1 MKETIH
7 HPFYEAE
14 PTVREAL
21 SECVPTKDDTIRFLE
36 SLFPCASWLPRYNWR
51 WFVGDSI
58 AGFTVGLV
66 VIPQSMAYALLA
78 TLPPD
83 FGLYTSFAGAATY
96 WLFGT
101 SKDIVIGTTAVGSLL
116 VSEVISHVHEA
127 HPNTYS
133 SVEIAKTLS
142 FVTGL
147 ILFLMGFLRLG
158 WLVEVIPYIPVSAF
172 ITAASI
178 IIMCTQLPVL
188 LGIPGVNTREEP
200 YKVLI
205 STFRSVGDTK
215 LDAAIGITCLLLLEL
230 VKFVFTTLEAR
241 QPARKRLWSILS
253 SLRLT
258 FAMLLYTLVSFLV
271 NRNLSADESK
281 FRIVGHINQGFVHV
295 GTPSFNAG
303 LIGAILPQSP
313 IILIILIV
321 EHIAIAKSF
330 GKKLGYEVAP
340 SQEIMAQGTAN
351 ILGPFLGGYSCTG
364 SFGASAVLSK
374 AGVKTPLAGLFSAFM
389 LLLALYALTGV
400 FYFIP
405 RAALAGLIIHA
416 VFSLVATPSTV
427 LKYWYLSPLE
437 CMIWVAG
444 VVMAIFTGLET
455 AIYVT
460 TGLSFLLLLV
470 RIARTRGQFLGRVT
484 IQEMDQSEEGLENT
498 TSEKQTAMREIFLD
512 LDRNDASNRDI
523 VVETPHGGVLIY
535 HFPEGLN
542 YLNQAQHLKTLTD
555 YVYTHTK
562 RSTEEPSKD
571 NSETLWCDN
580 PVLHKHDDDVPVLR
594 AIVIDCST
602 IHNIDITSV
611 QGLVDIRNALDRWAS
626 PSIIEWHFGG
636 LRNRW
641 ARRALTAAGFG
652 RSAVDDYHTVGSWA
666 PVLPLASEEPET
678 DDRNKQICADDEN
691 TIGTQN
697 GDVRSPDLQT
707 PQVRILEKR
716 VQSAVMTSLLSGAV
730 FGTGLTLSG
739 VASPQVI
746 KNQFNLSD
754 FHMAA
759 TFLTASATSAVV
771 FAAYNSRKADK
782 SIPPRSASSQG
793 WLGTYDGN
801 IIGGAMI
808 GLGISLTGACPGTVL
823 VQATAGVQNSRVL
836 ACSCLLAGVIWV
848 KLKPLITGSQP
859 PSRTDKE
866 SIMAVTGWSTSKV
879 VIIYEAAMVSVLA
892 AILAYA
898 PRSVTLLHPVVGG
911 LLIGVGQL
919 SSVILT
925 KKPVGVSGA
934 YGEFG
939 NVFWSIL
946 GGRIPKTIPDSIF
959 FAGGLMAGSWI
970 AMFNVPTIRE
980 IMLRSESPSLFTAV
994 LSDED

>member
-1 MKETIH
+1 MKETTL
-7 HPFYEAE
+7 HPFYEDE

-21 SECVPTKDDTIRFLE
+21 GECLPTKGDTLRFLK
-36 SLFPCASWLPRYNWR
+36 SLFPCANWLPRYNWR
-51 WFVGDSI
+51 WLVGDSI

-66 VIPQSMAYALLA
+66 VIPQAMAYALLA

-116 VSEVISHVHEA
+116 VGEVISHVHEA
-127 HPNTYS
+127 HPNTYT

-147 ILFLMGFLRLG
+147 ILFMMGFLRLG

-188 LGIPGVNTREEP
+188 LGIPGVNTRDEP

-205 STFRSVGDTK
+205 STFRKVGDTE

-230 VKFVFTTLEAR
+230 AKFVFSTLEAR

-295 GTPSFNAG
+295 GSPSFNTS

-416 VFSLVATPSTV
+416 VFNLVATPSTV
-427 LKYWYLSPLE
+427 LKYWHLSPLE
-437 CMIWVAG
+437 CMIWVVG

-470 RIARTRGQFLGRVT
+470 RIARTKGQFLGRVT
-484 IQEMDQSEEGLENT
+484 VQQMDQSQVGLDET
-498 TSEKQTAMREIFLD
+498 ISEKGKTMREIFLD

-562 RSTEEPSKD
+562 RSTEESSRD
-571 NSETLWCDN
+571 NSETLWCDE
-580 PVLHKHDDDVPVLR
+580 PITYKQDDEVPILR

-602 IHNIDITSV
+602 VHNIDITSV
-611 QGLVDIRNALDRWAS
+611 QGLVDVRNALDRWAS
-626 PSIIEWHFGG
+626 PSTIEWHLGG

-666 PVLPLASEEPET
+666 PVLPLASEEPES
-678 DDRNKQICADDEN
+678 DDRSKQLCADDEN
-691 TIGTQN
+691 SIGTRN
-697 GDVRSPDLQT
+697 GHVRSSDLQDSKGKAGDRMSLAVT
-707 PQVRILEKR
+707 PR
-716 VQSAVMTSLLSGAV
+716 
-730 FGTGLTLSG
+730 
-739 VASPQVI
+739 
-746 KNQFNLSD
+746 N
-754 FHMAA
+754 
-759 TFLTASATSAVV
+759 
-771 FAAYNSRKADK
+771 
-782 SIPPRSASSQG
+782 SASGNQQTYQPAFAIDRPFFHAD
-793 WLGTYDGN
+793 LGE
-801 IIGGAMI
+801 AVSAA
-808 GLGISLTGACPGTVL
+808 LAH
-823 VQATAGVQNSRVL
+823 ASRSDCRL
-836 ACSCLLAGVIWV
+836 H
-848 KLKPLITGSQP
+848 
-859 PSRTDKE
+859 TDTE
-866 SIMAVTGWSTSKV
+866 T
-879 VIIYEAAMVSVLA
+879 
-892 AILAYA
+892 
-898 PRSVTLLHPVVGG
+898 
-911 LLIGVGQL
+911 
-919 SSVILT
+919 
-925 KKPVGVSGA
+925 
-934 YGEFG
+934 
-939 NVFWSIL
+939 
-946 GGRIPKTIPDSIF
+946 D
-959 FAGGLMAGSWI
+959 
-970 AMFNVPTIRE
+970 
-980 IMLRSESPSLFTAV
+980 
-994 LSDED
+994 